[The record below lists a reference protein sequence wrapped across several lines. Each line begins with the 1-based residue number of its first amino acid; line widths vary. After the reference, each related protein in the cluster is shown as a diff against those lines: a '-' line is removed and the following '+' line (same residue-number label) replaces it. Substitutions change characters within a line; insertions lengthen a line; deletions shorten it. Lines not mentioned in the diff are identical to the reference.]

1 MENLERKP
9 LIYSDEILKSI
20 KWNSEGL
27 IPVIA
32 QDYQTGEIRMF
43 AWANQEALMLTLQ
56 TGYAHYYS
64 RSRKSVWKKGESSG
78 ELQKVVEVR
87 IDCDEDTLLYI
98 IKQELNRACHTG
110 ERNCFFRSIYGEKVE
125 RPLPFETLSRLEE
138 VIKQRL
144 LERPQGSYTVKL
156 FLEGEDRI
164 IQKFGEE
171 AVESLIAIKN
181 GNPKQIAM
189 EVSDLLYHLTL
200 ALVVKG
206 LEWYQIME
214 ELASR
219 FKK

>member
-1 MENLERKP
+1 MENLEKN
-9 LIYSDEILKSI
+9 LLTYSDELLKSI
-20 KWNSEGL
+20 KWNADGL
-27 IPVIA
+27 VPVIA
-32 QDYQTGEIRMF
+32 QDYRTGEIRMF

-64 RSRKSVWKKGESSG
+64 RSREKVWKKGETSG
-78 ELQKVVEVR
+78 ELQKVIEVR
-87 IDCDEDTLLYI
+87 IDCDEDVILYLI
-98 IKQELNRACHTG
+98 EQELNRACHTG
-110 ERNCFFRSIYGEKVE
+110 ERNCFFRSIDGKMAE
-125 RPLPFETLSRLEE
+125 RLLPFETLGRLEE

-144 LERPQGSYTVKL
+144 IERPEGSYTVKL

-171 AVESLIAIKN
+171 AVESLIALKN
-181 GNPKQIAM
+181 GNKKQIAM

-206 LEWYQIME
+206 LEWHQIME

>member
-1 MENLERKP
+1 MENLERNP
-9 LIYSDEILKSI
+9 LTYSDELLKSI
-20 KWNSEGL
+20 KWNAEGL
-27 IPVIA
+27 VPVIA
-32 QDYQTGEIRMF
+32 QDYRTGEIRMF

-64 RSRKSVWKKGESSG
+64 RSREKVWKKGETSG
-78 ELQKVVEVR
+78 ELQKVIEVR
-87 IDCDEDTLLYI
+87 IDCDEDAILYVI
-98 IKQELNRACHTG
+98 EQELNRACHTG
-110 ERNCFFRSIYGEKVE
+110 ERNCFFRGIDGKKTE
-125 RPLPFETLSRLEE
+125 RLLPFETLGRLEE

-144 LERPQGSYTVKL
+144 TEKPEGSYTVKL

-171 AVESLIAIKN
+171 AVESLIALKN
-181 GNPKQIAM
+181 GNQKQIAM

-206 LEWYQIME
+206 LKWHQIME